1 MSYRDSYTQYHH
13 LPYSH
18 YVLYQEWLHDE
29 PVPTPDQLP
38 VRDLTTVN
46 DVTTNLNNGQANHA
60 GDLAAGAGSVGAAI
74 VPSTQISSKY
84 WDVFNDDEDWAIFN
98 RAHLTV
104 ECNGNMVYNEPVSH
118 TKVRHRKRKGRQG
131 FTGIDDL
138 NGDDDGDLVYV
149 NSDIDGSMDL
159 SHGSQS
165 SVSSNSSRRGPD
177 YDDGDVA
184 METADAGRTRED
196 ATVNNEGR
204 EDDDDDDDDDEDE
217 DEDDVIIGSLFD
229 PRTLA
234 RIKQRING
242 WENSLPRYIERR

>member
-29 PVPTPDQLP
+29 PIPTPDQLP
-38 VRDLTTVN
+38 VRDLTTIN
-46 DVTTNLNNGQANHA
+46 DVTTNLNNGQADHA
-60 GDLAAGAGSVGAAI
+60 GDLVAGTGSVSTTAAAAM

-98 RAHLTV
+98 RAYLTV
-104 ECNGNMVYNEPVSH
+104 ECNGNMVYNDPVSH
-118 TKVRHRKRKGRQG
+118 TKEKKPRKRKGRQG
-131 FTGIDDL
+131 FAGIDDL

-159 SHGSQS
+159 SHGSS
-165 SVSSNSSRRGPD
+165 SSRSSD
-177 YDDGDVA
+177 YDNGDVA
-184 METADAGRTRED
+184 METEGAGRTRED
-196 ATVNNEGR
+196 ATGHNEERG
-204 EDDDDDDDDDEDE
+204 EDDDDDDEEE
-217 DEDDVIIGSLFD
+217 DEDDVIVGSLFD

-242 WENSLPRYIERR
+242 WENSLPRYIEKT